1 MNAQININSN
11 TIVKEIVA
19 KNFQS
24 AKVFEK
30 YGIDFCCKG
39 NRPLN
44 EAAAEKRIN
53 ISELI
58 GELVSVSNNNG
69 ASPEKYDEWDL
80 VFLSTYIVNT
90 HHAYVKDAIPRIQA
104 HLEKVENRHGK
115 THSYMI
121 EVNSLFKQISNEM
134 ISHMNKEEKVLFPI
148 IKYLGDCKTFLER
161 PKNGGY
167 KTIKN
172 PINAMEQEHSGAG
185 NILEQIRQLTSNFKL
200 PEDACTTFTLTYKE
214 LEEFEQDLHKHVHL
228 ENNILFPK
236 AIKLEEEL
244 LNYKKL

>member
-1 MNAQININSN
+1 MNINSN

-19 KNFQS
+19 SNFQS

-44 EAAAEKRIN
+44 EAAEERKIN
-53 ISELI
+53 VSELI
-58 GELVSVSNNNG
+58 GELVTVSKSNG
-69 ASPEKYDEWDL
+69 SESEKYYDWDL

-90 HHAYVKDAIPRIQA
+90 HHAYVKEAIPRIQT

-115 THSYMI
+115 THQYMI
-121 EVNSLFKQISNEM
+121 EVNDLFKKISNEM
-134 ISHMNKEEKVLFPI
+134 ISHMFKEEKVLFPL
-148 IKYLGDCKTFLER
+148 IKYLSDCQSFLER
-161 PKNGGY
+161 PKTGGY

-172 PINAMEQEHSGAG
+172 PIFAMEQEHSGAG
-185 NILEQIRQLTSNFKL
+185 NILEQIRRLTDNFKL